1 MQIWDTAGQE
11 RFKGITKSYYN
22 KADAVIIVYD
32 LEDLKTFSDIKTT
45 WLKEVRTYC
54 RADTLVF
61 AFANKYDGQTKP
73 LKDKDK
79 KYLTS

>member
-1 MQIWDTAGQE
+1 MEIWDTAGQE

-32 LEDLKTFSDIKTT
+32 IDDPKTFQDISSI

-54 RADTLVF
+54 RA
-61 AFANKYDGQTKP
+61 
-73 LKDKDK
+73 
-79 KYLTS
+79 